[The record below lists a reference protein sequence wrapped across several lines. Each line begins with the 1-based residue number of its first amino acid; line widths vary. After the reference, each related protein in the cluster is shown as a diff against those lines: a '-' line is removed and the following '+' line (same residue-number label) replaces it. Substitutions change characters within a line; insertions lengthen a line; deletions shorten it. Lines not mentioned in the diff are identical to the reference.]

1 VDYCAREGDVLGRIH
16 EALVEAERAIAP
28 YLLGAVKVGFKS
40 GDDPVTEA
48 DRLSDRVLYESL
60 VRDGDGWLSEESVD
74 DSTRLEKKRVW
85 IVDPLDGTR
94 EFAAGIPEW
103 CISIGLVENG
113 CVIAGGVRNPAT
125 NETFLGSLET
135 GLTYNGNPVR
145 CSQIN
150 RLERATVLAS
160 RSEVNRGEW
169 KKFENCAFSIRAM
182 GSVAYKLALVA
193 AGIADATWTL
203 CPKHEWDVA
212 AGVALVESAGGFAAR
227 VDNIPLIFNVQNC
240 LLPNLMAGGPGIAA
254 ELSSFLGQC
263 NTSNRITRVS
273 TYGEEIKRAAQSRS

>member
-1 VDYCAREGDVLGRIH
+1 
-16 EALVEAERAIAP
+16 
-28 YLLGAVKVGFKS
+28 
-40 GDDPVTEA
+40 
-48 DRLSDRVLYESL
+48 
-60 VRDGDGWLSEESVD
+60 
-74 DSTRLEKKRVW
+74 
-85 IVDPLDGTR
+85 
-94 EFAAGIPEW
+94 
-103 CISIGLVENG
+103 
-113 CVIAGGVRNPAT
+113 
-125 NETFLGSLET
+125 
-135 GLTYNGNPVR
+135 VR

-240 LLPNLMAGGPGIAA
+240 L
-254 ELSSFLGQC
+254 
-263 NTSNRITRVS
+263 
-273 TYGEEIKRAAQSRS
+273 